1 MHPSKSLLILFTLL
15 FSLNACKKDRLE
27 GDNAVMVGTWN
38 STTTTLGCG
47 IIVGIP
53 TNPHLKLEMMGSGR
67 YKLYRDNN
75 KIESGRTQI
84 INGLVT
90 FKSNKNESELDGKV
104 IRYFNADTLGIDLNS
119 CGDDFEFRFI
129 R

>member
-1 MHPSKSLLILFTLL
+1 MQLNKILFTLL
-15 FSLNACKKDRLE
+15 FFLCLLNACKKDRLN

-38 STTTTLGCG
+38 STTTTEGCG

-53 TNPHLKLEMMGSGR
+53 ANPHLKLEMMESGR
-67 YKLYRDNN
+67 YKLYRDND

-84 INGLVT
+84 INGFVT
-90 FKSNKNESELDGKV
+90 FKSIRNGSELDGKV
-104 IRYFNADTLGIDLNS
+104 VRFFNADTLGIDLNN
-119 CGDDFEFRFI
+119 CGDDFAFRFI

>member
-1 MHPSKSLLILFTLL
+1 MHSLKSFIILFTLL
-15 FSLNACKKDRLE
+15 FSVNACKKDRLE
-27 GDNAVMVGTWN
+27 GDNAVMVGTWH

-53 TNPHLKLEMMGSGR
+53 TNPHLKLEMMEKGR
-67 YKLYRDNN
+67 YKLYQDNK
-75 KIESGRTQI
+75 KIETGRTQI
-84 INGLVT
+84 INGYVT
-90 FKSNKNESELDGKV
+90 FKSIKSESKLNDKV
-104 IRYFNADTLGIDLNS
+104 IRYINADTLGIDLNS

>member
-1 MHPSKSLLILFTLL
+1 MQLNKTLFNLL
-15 FSLNACKKDRLE
+15 FFLCLLNACKKDRIE
-27 GDNAVMVGTWN
+27 GDNAVMLGTWH

-53 TNPHLKLEMMGSGR
+53 TNPHLKLEIMESGR
-67 YKLYRDNN
+67 YKLYRDND

-84 INGLVT
+84 INGFVT
-90 FKSNKNESELDGKV
+90 FKSIKNGSELNDKV
-104 IRYFNADTLGIDLNS
+104 VRYFNADTLGIDLNN
-119 CGDDFEFRFI
+119 CGDDFAFRFV

>member
-1 MHPSKSLLILFTLL
+1 MQLNKTLFTLL
-15 FSLNACKKDRLE
+15 FFLCLLNACKKDRIE
-27 GDNAVMVGTWN
+27 GDNAVMLGTWH

-53 TNPHLKLEMMGSGR
+53 TNPHLKLEIMESGR
-67 YKLYRDNN
+67 YKLYRDND
-75 KIESGRTQI
+75 KIETGRTQI
-84 INGLVT
+84 INGYVT
-90 FKSNKNESELDGKV
+90 FKSIKSESKLNDKV

-119 CGDDFEFRFI
+119 CKDDFAFRFI